1 MIEVSL
7 KPIVIVGGGFTGL
20 FTALHLRHQKCSRPV
35 ILIEREWRFMFTPL
49 LYELLTSEVKLDL
62 VWPRYDELLA
72 GSDVMFVRDL
82 VISIDL
88 KQRQVTL
95 DSGLCYDY
103 EYLVLGLGSAAGHF
117 DTPGAKE
124 NTFTFRQGED
134 VFKLGSHL
142 RDCLQRATQESD
154 PEQKQK
160 LLTIGIIG
168 AGPVGVELAAT
179 LADLLPIWY
188 EALKGDPNELEIAII
203 QRGGEILKG
212 DTNELSR
219 PVAEKSL
226 QQRTAAVKLILNASV
241 TAVGEDWIEYQQ
253 EGQTKKLETATVA
266 WTAGTVTHP
275 LIKQLAVSEQNR
287 DHREKLIVTS
297 TCQLPE
303 YPEVFAGGDCAIN
316 PEDPQ
321 PALAQVAYQQAKGI
335 ATNIKALCEDK
346 EVQPAKISLRG
357 TLLKLGMGESVAE
370 IYNRLEVK
378 GKPGHL
384 IRQATYLEML
394 PTPLRNFK
402 ATAEWLTEGIFQ
414 KFIDS

>member
-1 MIEVSL
+1 M
-7 KPIVIVGGGFTGL
+7 GL
-20 FTALHLRHQKCSRPV
+20 FTALHLRHQKCSRPI
-35 ILIEREWRFMFTPL
+35 ILIDREWRFIFQPL

-62 VWPRYDELLA
+62 AWPRYDELLA
-72 GSDVMFVRDL
+72 GSDIIFIRDR
-82 VISIDL
+82 ISHIDL
-88 KQRQVTL
+88 KQRQVSL
-95 DSGLCYDY
+95 DSGLCYSY
-103 EYLVLGLGSAAGHF
+103 EYLVLALGSAAGYF
-117 DTPGAKE
+117 DIPGAKE

-134 VFKLGSHL
+134 ILKLGAHL

-154 PEQKQK
+154 PKQKQK
-160 LLTIGIIG
+160 LLTVGIIG

-188 EALKGDPNELEIAII
+188 EALRGDPEELQIKVI

-212 DTNELSR
+212 DANDSLR
-219 PVAEKSL
+219 PVAEQSL
-226 QQRTAAVKLILNASV
+226 QNRTASVKTFLNASV
-241 TAVGEDWIEYQQ
+241 SEVGEDWVHYEKD
-253 EGQTKKLETATVA
+253 GQTENMAAATIV

-275 LIKQLAVSEQNR
+275 LIKQLAVSEQYR
-287 DHREKLIVTS
+287 DRKGKLIMTS

-303 YPEVFAGGDCAIN
+303 YPEVFTAGDCGVN

-321 PALAQVAYQQAKGI
+321 PALAQVAYQQAKAI
-335 ATNIKALCEDK
+335 ATNIKALCEGE
-346 EVQPAKISLRG
+346 EVKPAKVSLRG
-357 TLLKLGMGESVAE
+357 TLLKLGIGESVAE
-370 IYNRLEVK
+370 IYDRFEVK

-414 KFIDS
+414 KFVD